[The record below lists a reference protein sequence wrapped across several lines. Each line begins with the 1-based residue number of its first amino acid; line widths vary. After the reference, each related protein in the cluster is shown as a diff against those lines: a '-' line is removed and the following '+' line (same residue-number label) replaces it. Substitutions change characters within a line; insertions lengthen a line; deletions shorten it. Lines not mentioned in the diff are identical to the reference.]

1 MLKSDGFLL
10 NDALISVLITS
21 LIAVIVYS
29 CIVVH
34 VKVQEKLREESQIM
48 QNDFDQFF
56 QEIDLCETI
65 EEQYELI
72 IY

>member
-34 VKVQEKLREESQIM
+34 VKVQEKLQEESQIM

-65 EEQYELI
+65 GEQY
-72 IY
+72 

>member
-21 LIAVIVYS
+21 LIAVIVYR

-65 EEQYELI
+65 EEQY
-72 IY
+72 

>member
-1 MLKSDGFLL
+1 M

-21 LIAVIVYS
+21 LISVIVYS

-34 VKVQEKLREESQIM
+34 VKIQEKLQEESQIM
-48 QNDFDQFF
+48 QDDFDRLF

-65 EEQYELI
+65 EEPY
-72 IY
+72 

>member
-1 MLKSDGFLL
+1 MLKNDGFLL

-21 LIAVIVYS
+21 LISVIVYS

-34 VKVQEKLREESQIM
+34 VKIQEKLHEESQIM
-48 QNDFDQFF
+48 QDDFDRFF

-65 EEQYELI
+65 EEPY
-72 IY
+72 

>member
-1 MLKSDGFLL
+1 MKNDGFFM

-21 LIAVIVYS
+21 LISVIVYS

-34 VKVQEKLREESQIM
+34 VKIQEKLQEESQIM
-48 QNDFDQFF
+48 QDDFDRFF

-65 EEQYELI
+65 EEPY
-72 IY
+72 

>member
-1 MLKSDGFLL
+1 MEDLLKSDGFLL

-34 VKVQEKLREESQIM
+34 VKIQEKLREESQIM

-65 EEQYELI
+65 EEQY
-72 IY
+72 

>member
-1 MLKSDGFLL
+1 MLRNDGFFM

-21 LIAVIVYS
+21 LISMIVYS

-34 VKVQEKLREESQIM
+34 VKIQEKLQEESQIM
-48 QNDFDQFF
+48 QDDFDRFF

-65 EEQYELI
+65 EEPY
-72 IY
+72 

>member
-1 MLKSDGFLL
+1 MEDLLKNDGFFM

-21 LIAVIVYS
+21 LISVIVYS

-34 VKVQEKLREESQIM
+34 VKIQEKLQEESQIM
-48 QNDFDQFF
+48 QDDFDRFF

-65 EEQYELI
+65 EEPY
-72 IY
+72 

>member
-48 QNDFDQFF
+48 QYDFDQFF

-65 EEQYELI
+65 EEQY
-72 IY
+72 

>member
-65 EEQYELI
+65 EEQYYLI

>member
-1 MLKSDGFLL
+1 MKNNGFLL

-48 QNDFDQFF
+48 QTDFDQFF

-65 EEQYELI
+65 EEQY
-72 IY
+72 

>member
-10 NDALISVLITS
+10 NEALISVLITS

-34 VKVQEKLREESQIM
+34 VKVQEKLQEESQIM

-65 EEQYELI
+65 EEQY
-72 IY
+72 

>member
-1 MLKSDGFLL
+1 MEDLLKNNGFLL

-65 EEQYELI
+65 EEQY
-72 IY
+72 

>member
-21 LIAVIVYS
+21 LIAVVVYS

-65 EEQYELI
+65 EEQY
-72 IY
+72 

>member
-1 MLKSDGFLL
+1 MEDLLKNDGFFM

-21 LIAVIVYS
+21 LISVIVYS

-34 VKVQEKLREESQIM
+34 VKIQEKLQEESQIM
-48 QNDFDQFF
+48 QDDFDCFF

-65 EEQYELI
+65 EEPY
-72 IY
+72 

>member
-1 MLKSDGFLL
+1 MEDLLKNDGFFM

-21 LIAVIVYS
+21 LISVIVYS

-34 VKVQEKLREESQIM
+34 VKIQEKLQEESQIM
-48 QNDFDQFF
+48 RDDYDWFF

-65 EEQYELI
+65 EEPY
-72 IY
+72 

>member
-1 MLKSDGFLL
+1 MLRNDGFFM

-21 LIAVIVYS
+21 LISVIVYS

-34 VKVQEKLREESQIM
+34 VKIQEKLQEESQIM
-48 QNDFDQFF
+48 QDDFERFF

-65 EEQYELI
+65 EEPY
-72 IY
+72 

>member
-1 MLKSDGFLL
+1 MLKNDGFFM

-21 LIAVIVYS
+21 LISMIVYS

-34 VKVQEKLREESQIM
+34 VKIQEKLQEESQIM
-48 QNDFDQFF
+48 QDDFDRFF

-65 EEQYELI
+65 EEPY
-72 IY
+72 

>member
-1 MLKSDGFLL
+1 MLKNNGFLL

-29 CIVVH
+29 CIFVH

-48 QNDFDQFF
+48 QTDFDQFF

-65 EEQYELI
+65 EEQY
-72 IY
+72 

>member
-1 MLKSDGFLL
+1 LLKNDGFLL

-21 LIAVIVYS
+21 LISVIVYS

-34 VKVQEKLREESQIM
+34 VKIQEKLQEESQIM
-48 QNDFDQFF
+48 QDDFDRFF

-65 EEQYELI
+65 EEPY
-72 IY
+72 

>member
-21 LIAVIVYS
+21 LIVVIVYS

-65 EEQYELI
+65 EEQY
-72 IY
+72 